1 MKKVY
6 LKGQLKKL
14 KEYPVE
20 FINNISVIIGILEEN
35 YGVRDVDRD
44 LGDYV
49 LIVESIE
56 RT

>member
-6 LKGQLKKL
+6 LRGQLKKL
-14 KEYPVE
+14 KEYPAE